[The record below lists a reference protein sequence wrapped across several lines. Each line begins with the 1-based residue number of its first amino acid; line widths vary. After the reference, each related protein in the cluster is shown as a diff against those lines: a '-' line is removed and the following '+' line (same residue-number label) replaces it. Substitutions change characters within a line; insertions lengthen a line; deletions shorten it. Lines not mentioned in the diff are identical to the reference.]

1 MSRVADDTQS
11 VAASQMSI
19 NFGKLFSGR
28 TQATSATLLQQVRC
42 RSDRSAFGKF
52 HDSGSIKD
60 IGQSHL
66 SIRCSHFQL
75 ISVTNHFNA
84 IFLQFPLQIL
94 PVVPVLRVIILC
106 VHHADNIKHTVPP
119 LGILLI
125 PNGPDFSVVE
135 ETYGYLGHRLWIVV

>member
-1 MSRVADDTQS
+1 MSRVAGD
-11 VAASQMSI
+11 QMSI

-75 ISVTNHFNA
+75 VSVINHFNA

-106 VHHADNIKHTVPP
+106 VQHADNIKHTVPP

-135 ETYGYLGHRLWIVV
+135 ETY